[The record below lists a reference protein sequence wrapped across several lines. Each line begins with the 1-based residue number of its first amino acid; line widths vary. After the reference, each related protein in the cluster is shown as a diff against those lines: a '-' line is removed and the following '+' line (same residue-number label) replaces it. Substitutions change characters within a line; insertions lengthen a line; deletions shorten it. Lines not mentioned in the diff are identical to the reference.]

1 MVVEF
6 RSDKGELNE
15 VDEELMVNDPVV
27 DMTVYCPASIVD
39 VAEPPSEYDSVQATS
54 EAVRAGQGIVSDE
67 VVKLAV
73 TLNDIAVN
81 CRASIAEVD
90 ESVSEHD
97 SVQAALLVWA
107 RLDEIEVRDW
117 SPLEEEDSAPTE
129 EVE

>member
-6 RSDKGELNE
+6 RNDKGEMNE

-27 DMTVYCPASIVD
+27 DMAVCCPASIVD
-39 VAEPPSEYDSVQATS
+39 VAELFSEHDPVQATS
-54 EAVRAGQGIVSDE
+54 EVVRAGHGIVSDDA
-67 VVKLAV
+67 VKLAV

-81 CRASIAEVD
+81 CRASIAEAD

-97 SVQAALLVWA
+97 SVQAALLVLA
-107 RLDEIEVRDW
+107 RLDEVEVSDW
-117 SPLEEEDSAPTE
+117 SLLEEEDSAPTE